1 MAIYRTGQASMDA
14 DGYIT
19 GYGTKW
25 KTALTL
31 IRPGATIVFA
41 SNPVAYATISEIIN
55 DTSLRAT
62 ASGGAVVPKGD
73 YVILLHDSLTV
84 DGLAQDV
91 AETLRYYQG
100 KETMYEQFVEFLK
113 NFDWEKMEQLG
124 EKVYADAKAAEASAN
139 AAKAS
144 ETNAN
149 ASKNAAAG
157 SATTASQ
164 KATEAANSAGAARTS
179 ETNANASKNAAA
191 SSATAAAN
199 SATTAGQHKDAAA
212 ASASAARTS
221 EGNASSSKNAAA
233 ASASAAKTS
242 ETNAKASETSA
253 TASKNAAKT
262 SEDNA
267 AASKNAAASSAS
279 AAAGSA
285 TSASNSAATAKSE
298 ADRAADL
305 ARQLDAT
312 NLMRKDANLS
322 DVTNKASARENL
334 QVDRLVQGSTSTTV
348 GKSGGNRLAVNDG
361 GDWGALDSS
370 NNWIALG
377 VAKGGTGARDAA
389 GARENL
395 GIGDR
400 ANVKH
405 GTVQLESSAVN
416 PLLLKSTN
424 PCIKFEE
431 TDPREGG
438 ASAYYL
444 VMDGGNIRMQED
456 DTGFGDT
463 VFEYIANTNTMKL
476 PKAEFRD
483 RAGTRNNLE
492 LGTANTVTFSQ
503 VRAPNGMIC
512 TTESNSTNDNPSAP
526 IVTQLRAADKNTI
539 VSQGEFRADRNG
551 NVSIINRA
559 GAAANSPQFCTLSQT
574 GDFTVP
580 TLIASK
586 GVEGNQL
593 ELGYRAKNSTTYI
606 DFHYSGKYDYDARIY
621 CDGMN
626 RDANGGGNMRF
637 RGGYADLAFSG
648 GYVVTGGRFTIQ
660 TSDVNINAVTSVTAS
675 GNALSLRPGTANY
688 PVYLMF
694 KNLDNTNWGYV
705 GCPGNQPSYMRMHDY
720 RSNAWL
726 ELGANEIT
734 LGGKDTKVSGNLKVD
749 GSSIYVRGADG
760 ANNTHL
766 WLQNRSGR
774 NRAVIYSSDT
784 QVLQLRS
791 DNSSTN
797 ASGQALSIYGATGEC
812 KAVKFTATSDERA
825 KFWIKPVTGALDK
838 ICSLR
843 GVTYSMHTTIQN
855 TVRNAGVIAQDVQKV
870 LPEAV
875 SVNNEGQTLDKQCR
889 PVENALSLDYNAL
902 SALYVEA
909 FKEMRGLIEAQRAEI
924 ESLKSAVAS
933 LQSAVSQ

>member
-62 ASGGAVVPKGD
+62 STGGAVVPRGD
-73 YVILLHDSLTV
+73 YVILLHDSITV

-100 KETMYEQFVEFLK
+100 RETMYEQFVEFLK
-113 NFDWEKMEQLG
+113 GFDWQRMEQLG
-124 EKVYADAKAAEASAN
+124 EKVYADSKAAEASAN

-164 KATEAANSAGAARTS
+164 KATEAANSAGAARTC

-262 SEDNA
+262 SETNA

-305 ARQLDAT
+305 AKQLDAT
-312 NLMRKDANLS
+312 SLMRKDANLS
-322 DVTNKASARENL
+322 DVTNKTSARENL

-377 VAKGGTGARDAA
+377 VAKGGTGAKDAA
-389 GARENL
+389 GARANL
-395 GIGDR
+395 GLGSSST
-400 ANVKH
+400 VKL
-405 GTVQLESSAVN
+405 GTIQIDAPAAN
-416 PLLLKSTN
+416 PLLQK
-424 PCIKFEE
+424 
-431 TDPREGG
+431 
-438 ASAYYL
+438 
-444 VMDGGNIRMQED
+444 
-456 DTGFGDT
+456 
-463 VFEYIANTNTMKL
+463 
-476 PKAEFRD
+476 
-483 RAGTRNNLE
+483 
-492 LGTANTVTFSQ
+492 TANPF
-503 VRAPNGMIC
+503 
-512 TTESNSTNDNPSAP
+512 
-526 IVTQLRAADKNTI
+526 
-539 VSQGEFRADRNG
+539 
-551 NVSIINRA
+551 
-559 GAAANSPQFCTLSQT
+559 
-574 GDFTVP
+574 
-580 TLIASK
+580 
-586 GVEGNQL
+586 
-593 ELGYRAKNSTTYI
+593 
-606 DFHYSGKYDYDARIY
+606 
-621 CDGMN
+621 
-626 RDANGGGNMRF
+626 
-637 RGGYADLAFSG
+637 
-648 GYVVTGGRFTIQ
+648 
-660 TSDVNINAVTSVTAS
+660 
-675 GNALSLRPGTANY
+675 
-688 PVYLMF
+688 
-694 KNLDNTNWGYV
+694 
-705 GCPGNQPSYMRMHDY
+705 
-720 RSNAWL
+720 
-726 ELGANEIT
+726 
-734 LGGKDTKVSGNLKVD
+734 
-749 GSSIYVRGADG
+749 
-760 ANNTHL
+760 
-766 WLQNRSGR
+766 
-774 NRAVIYSSDT
+774 
-784 QVLQLRS
+784 
-791 DNSSTN
+791 
-797 ASGQALSIYGATGEC
+797 
-812 KAVKFTATSDERA
+812 
-825 KFWIKPVTGALDK
+825 IK
-838 ICSLR
+838 
-843 GVTYSMHTTIQN
+843 
-855 TVRNAGVIAQDVQKV
+855 
-870 LPEAV
+870 
-875 SVNNEGQTLDKQCR
+875 
-889 PVENALSLDYNAL
+889 
-902 SALYVEA
+902 
-909 FKEMRGLIEAQRAEI
+909 KE
-924 ESLKSAVAS
+924 
-933 LQSAVSQ
+933 